1 MNWFAFLARRRMAA
15 FEKKFGYDMSYGREM
30 LSASAR
36 AFWRFSQ
43 VAALSAHRE
52 DVPLA
57 AWYAAKLAGAQSE
70 DCGPCTQLAVDM
82 ARHDG
87 VPDALLRALLAG
99 DVAALDDDTALAWRY
114 ARAAVAHSPEL
125 AELHDAVR
133 ARFGPR
139 GLVSLAF
146 AVTFSR
152 MYPMLK
158 YALGH
163 GQACTRVRVGAQT
176 VSPSADLRPQHAH

>member
-15 FEKKFGYDMSYGREM
+15 FERKFGYDMSYGREM

-43 VAALSAHRE
+43 VTALSAHRE

-57 AWYAAKLAGAQSE
+57 AWYAAKLVGARSE
-70 DCGPCTQLAVDM
+70 DCGPCTQLVVDM
-82 ARHDG
+82 ARHEG
-87 VPDALLRALLAG
+87 VPDALLRAVLAG
-99 DVAALDDDTALAWRY
+99 DAAAMDADTALAWRY
-114 ARAAVAHSPEL
+114 AKAAVAHAPEL
-125 AELHDAVR
+125 AELYDSVR

-163 GQACTRVRVGAQT
+163 GQACTRVRVGDDAVAPAPVPQ
-176 VSPSADLRPQHAH
+176 LRHAG